1 MNERIDKPE
10 ADDEAALEGLLRAAG
25 SREMPPADVVDE
37 VRQAVYGEWQDA
49 VRRRRRSRF
58 ATYGIAAGLAAGIVA
73 AVLVFQ
79 PLRSPGEPI
88 ATVARVEGALQVAD
102 DGSEEW
108 RAVLPGAAL
117 AKGVM
122 LRTDDG
128 TRAALDLHGL
138 SVRIDGGSLVE
149 LQAGDRIALDSGA
162 LYVDAGGPTSVPAP
176 ALVVDTLYG
185 AVRHVGTQYELRTL
199 RAGLSV
205 SVREG
210 RVEIERA
217 GRTYAGAAGEQLLV
231 PREGAIERE
240 AISSQDPRWQWA
252 AGIAPV
258 FAIERKPLAEF
269 LDWVGRE
276 TGKRIAYATPE
287 VQTRAE
293 QMILRG
299 SVSNLPPEQALAAVL
314 ATTPF
319 RHAQT
324 PDSIRI
330 EL

>member
-1 MNERIDKPE
+1 MNERIDTAE

-25 SREMPPADVVDE
+25 SREMPPADVVDQ
-37 VRQAVYGEWQDA
+37 VRQAVHAEWRDA
-49 VRRRRRSRF
+49 VRGRRRSRF
-58 ATYGIAAGLAAGIVA
+58 AAYGIAASLAAGIVA

-88 ATVARVEGALQVAD
+88 ATVARIEGALQVAD
-102 DGSEEW
+102 DGSEQW
-108 RAVLPGAAL
+108 RTVLPGATLLPGA
-117 AKGVM
+117 M
-122 LRTDDG
+122 LRTDAG
-128 TRAALDLHGL
+128 TRAALDMQGL

-149 LQAGDRIALDSGA
+149 LKADDRIALDSGA
-162 LYVDAGGPTSVPAP
+162 LYVDAGPSGSTP

-210 RVEIERA
+210 QVEIERA
-217 GRTYAGAAGEQLLV
+217 GEKHAGAAGQQLLV
-231 PREGAIERE
+231 PRVGEIVRE
-240 AISSQDPRWQWA
+240 SISPQDPRWQWA

-258 FAIERKPLAEF
+258 FVIERQPLTEF

-287 VQTRAE
+287 VRMRAE

-319 RHAQT
+319 QHAQT